1 MGLEGFRALGFCGF
15 WGFMVS
21 GCWSSRG
28 FRVLAFRAFGF
39 KLQGLGLEVEG
50 VRFGTEGWG

>member
-1 MGLEGFRALGFCGF
+1 MGLEGFRALGSCGF
-15 WGFMVS
+15 CGFMVS

-28 FRVLAFRAFGF
+28 FRVLAF